1 MASAA
6 MAAGGS
12 RPGSDSPDVCWA
24 RACLVA
30 APRESTRARA
40 RERKQQTGE
49 TTMSNEMVAE
59 LLGTTPKQVK
69 QESVD
74 FESAVD

>member
-1 MASAA
+1 
-6 MAAGGS
+6 
-12 RPGSDSPDVCWA
+12 
-24 RACLVA
+24 
-30 APRESTRARA
+30 
-40 RERKQQTGE
+40 
-49 TTMSNEMVAE
+49 MSNEMVAE